1 MTDNEKPHVRVRNF
15 KIGTVISTKREQ
27 KKDKMKRL
35 SSKRLISLPCGK
47 LESLFAVLCIKKMIE
62 YLGRRHRTT
71 EDVNGRSRLVSL
83 EQKIKI
89 NALGLFSVY
98 SA

>member
-1 MTDNEKPHVRVRNF
+1 MPYVRVRNF
-15 KIGTVISTKREQ
+15 KIGTVISTKKEQ

>member
-1 MTDNEKPHVRVRNF
+1 M
-15 KIGTVISTKREQ
+15 ISTKKEQ

-47 LESLFAVLCIKKMIE
+47 LESLFAVLCMKKMIE

-71 EDVNGRSRLVSL
+71 EDVNGNGSRLVSL